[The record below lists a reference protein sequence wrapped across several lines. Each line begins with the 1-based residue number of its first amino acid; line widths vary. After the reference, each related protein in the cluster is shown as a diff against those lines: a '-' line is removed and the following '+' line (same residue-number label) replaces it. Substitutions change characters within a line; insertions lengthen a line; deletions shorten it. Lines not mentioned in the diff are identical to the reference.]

1 MSTSAGPTPDPVRP
15 GTVRAGAGHPGAG
28 RAGAGRFGPRI
39 AVVGGGVT
47 GLAAALRL
55 RDRAPAGSEI
65 TVYEQSAALGGKL
78 STGELAGSAVEFG
91 AEAFLVRDPTGAD
104 SAAVALARRLG
115 LGGDLVHPVVGRAAI
130 VVGGELRPIPA
141 GTLVGVPGDLAAVA
155 AVARPAA
162 DADRDGGRPLLG
174 PDEDVAVGALV
185 RDRLGDEVADRLV
198 DPMLGGVYAGR
209 ADDLSLA
216 ATMPALARTART
228 EPTLTGA
235 VRAALAAAPRT
246 AGAPVF
252 ATVSG
257 GLGRLVTAIEKAL
270 TDPAGAPAPATGD
283 LAGPAD
289 GDPTDPVDGGP
300 QPPGGPVRI
309 RLGAAVRE
317 LSPTPTG
324 WRLVVGPTRGAEL
337 VEADAVLL
345 ALPAR
350 PAARLLAG
358 LDTPA
363 AGLVG
368 ALDYASVA
376 LVTLL
381 LPPDAAGRLPA
392 LSGFLVPAAE
402 RTLIKAATF
411 FTTKWGA
418 RPDGRVLLRA
428 SIGRYGEEQLLHR
441 PDEELAATAHRE
453 LAGLLGGLP
462 APQASQVRR
471 WGGALPQYRPGHL
484 GRVATAR
491 DRLRATHPTIALA
504 GAGYDGVGIPACVR
518 SGEAAAE
525 EIITSLGGWTA

>member
-1 MSTSAGPTPDPVRP
+1 
-15 GTVRAGAGHPGAG
+15 
-28 RAGAGRFGPRI
+28 
-39 AVVGGGVT
+39 VT

-55 RDRAPAGSEI
+55 RDRAPAGSQI

-115 LGGDLVHPVVGRAAI
+115 FGDQLIHPVVGRAAV

-155 AVARPAA
+155 TVARPVA
-162 DADRDGGRPLLG
+162 DADRDAGRPLLG

-209 ADDLSLA
+209 ADHLSLA
-216 ATMPALARTART
+216 ATMPALARAART

-235 VRAALAAAPRT
+235 VRAALAATPRT
-246 AGAPVF
+246 AAAPVF

-257 GLGRLVTAIEKAL
+257 GLGRLVTAIEHAL
-270 TDPAGAPAPATGD
+270 TGPVGGALTGPAGGGPTGPVG
-283 LAGPAD
+283 AGPR
-289 GDPTDPVDGGP
+289 
-300 QPPGGPVRI
+300 PPGGPVRI

-317 LSPTPTG
+317 LAPTPAG

-350 PAARLLAG
+350 PAARLLAEV
-358 LDTPA
+358 DAPA

-381 LPPDAAGRLPA
+381 LPPAAAERLPA

-418 RPDGRVLLRA
+418 RPDGRVLVRA

-453 LAGLLGGLP
+453 LAALLGSLP
-462 APQASQVRR
+462 APQVSQVRR

-484 GRVATAR
+484 GRVSAAR
-491 DRLRATHPTIALA
+491 DRLRTAHPTIALA
-504 GAGYDGVGIPACVR
+504 GAGYDGVGIPACIR

-525 EIITSLGGWTA
+525 EIIKSLGGWTA